1 MTNAAHS
8 SATLSGRELARQ
20 RRAALATQG
29 RAALSTVST
38 LARRMQAT
46 AAAEAAT
53 AASAAAVTPAEAAG
67 CGCGC
72 NGATNG
78 CGQAQTAPAFD
89 LKSAQ
94 SVAPTGRALARARRE
109 ALARDGKAGL
119 QRVAQATRIAATMP
133 DRDWQSALQKG
144 ATGRQLAQQRR
155 LVQSLTGRT
164 TQESASTTR
173 PAGRLRPSRSTSL
186 APAPSKV
193 EEAHTLAGQLVTG
206 TQVERSHHVTG
217 NEYGACRSVT
227 GTEYIGQEQYDA
239 FCGTKPAPRP
249 SKIGFGSTLMGQ
261 PVSGSEVGRS
271 SHVTGDE
278 PGACRS
284 ITGDQYLGNEH
295 FDKFCGRRP
304 VPEAAKVVET
314 QTQGG
319 RSVTGSSLLL
329 GNKVTG
335 NEIGSCRGITG
346 TQYMS
351 REDGELCA
359 TNTPSGPHKVSIMS
373 TRREQTVSGT
383 AVSRSEQKVTGGEAG
398 AARPI
403 TGSQY
408 ALSQTGEPGIRPGAS
423 TRRGNQESAHPKHV
437 GDGDLRSAA
446 VTVMDDNSWAHRVA
460 AANVQFAPNQQ
471 VPQQQPA
478 TFRTQTLTGDIPGAG
493 GGRIT
498 GDERGA
504 CEPVTGTAYVG
515 PDNLHA
521 SCTIS
526 SRWLTRFPEAVVEPV
541 SQAPVDF
548 SVQTPAR
555 QAWTRR
561 QQQQAVTGSA
571 MDISDRI
578 TGPGN
583 KAGGLITGTPE
594 FRHGPSAQYGQDRPA
609 HPGNVGT
616 MARGAWHA
624 QLQSESAPVEEQPVS
639 RLTGDG
645 SQSGTR
651 VTGDAWG
658 AGSRVTGTEG
668 RSVSSRNPSQ
678 RGAPR
683 GAGTH
688 ARAHMELERQDVP
701 LSKITGS
708 AGNTSRGAVIT
719 VSGGARG

>member
-8 SATLSGRELARQ
+8 SATLSGRDLARQ

-38 LARRMQAT
+38 LARRLQAT

-53 AASAAAVTPAEAAG
+53 AAAMNTAEAGG

-72 NGATNG
+72 NGAPNG
-78 CGQAQTAPAFD
+78 CGQAQTAPAYEH
-89 LKSAQ
+89 KPAQ

-109 ALARDGKAGL
+109 ALARDGKSGL

-133 DRDWQSALQKG
+133 DRDWQTALQKG
-144 ATGRQLAQQRR
+144 ATGRQLAMQRR
-155 LVQSLTGRT
+155 MVLSLTGRS
-164 TQESASTTR
+164 TQESSSLNR
-173 PAGRLRPSRSTSL
+173 PAGRVRPSRTTSA

-193 EEAHTLAGQLVTG
+193 EESHTLAGQLVTG
-206 TQVERSHHVTG
+206 TQVERSQRVTG
-217 NEYGACRSVT
+217 NEPGTCRSIT
-227 GTEYIGQEQYDA
+227 GTEYIGQEQYEA
-239 FCGTKPAPRP
+239 WCGTKPQPRP
-249 SKIGFGSTLMGQ
+249 SKIGFGATLMGQ

-271 SHVTGDE
+271 EIVTGDE
-278 PGACRS
+278 AGACRS
-284 ITGDQYLGNEH
+284 VTGDQYLGSEH
-295 FDKFCGRRP
+295 FDRFCETRP
-304 VPEAAKVVET
+304 QPEASKVIET
-314 QTQGG
+314 QTQHGQA
-319 RSVTGSSLLL
+319 VTGSSLLL
-329 GNKVTG
+329 GNKITG

-346 TQYMS
+346 TQYLS
-351 REDGELCA
+351 REDHGLCSTTA
-359 TNTPSGPHKVSIMS
+359 PTGPHKVSIMS

-408 ALSQTGEPGIRPGAS
+408 ALSHTGEPGIRPGAA
-423 TRRGNQESAHPKHV
+423 TRRGSSESVYPKHG

-460 AANVQFAPNQQ
+460 AANVQFAPTFQ
-471 VPQQQPA
+471 PAQQQPA
-478 TFRTQTLTGDIPGAG
+478 SYRTQTLTGDIPGTG

-526 SRWLTRFPEAVVEPV
+526 SRWLTRFPEAVIQPEV
-541 SQAPVDF
+541 QAPEDF
-548 SVQTPAR
+548 SIQTPAR
-555 QAWTRR
+555 QAWNRR
-561 QQQQAVTGSA
+561 QQAVTGSA
-571 MDISDRI
+571 MDSGERI

-583 KAGGLITGTPE
+583 KASGLITGTPE
-594 FRHGPSAQYGQDRPA
+594 FRHGPSAMTGSM
-609 HPGNVGT
+609 GSVGGS
-616 MARGAWHA
+616 ARGAWRDQA
-624 QLQSESAPVEEQPVS
+624 KIEAAVAEAEPAS

-645 SQSGTR
+645 SQDGIR

-668 RSVSSRNPSQ
+668 PSARSRNPSQ
-678 RGAPR
+678 RGTPR

-688 ARAHMELERQDVP
+688 ARAHMEVERQELP